1 MSRQGVQEAGKEHS
15 PRPRG
20 ERVHPSRSTKDSPC
34 DHSQGDEVGDSKKGD
49 QEVDGS
55 RYQEPVSC
63 DKVLAIILRALGS
76 HCRFLS
82 RGETQPHLNC
92 SKLILPSHV
101 LSPAAGWAQGQF
113 GRALGAS

>member
-1 MSRQGVQEAGKEHS
+1 MGGRQVSRQGVQEEGKEHR

-34 DHSQGDEVGDSKKGD
+34 DHSPGDVGNSKKGD
-49 QEVDGS
+49 QEIEGS

-76 HCRFLS
+76 H
-82 RGETQPHLNC
+82 
-92 SKLILPSHV
+92 
-101 LSPAAGWAQGQF
+101 
-113 GRALGAS
+113 